1 MKNMSTIQGMLALK
15 AIAVVSLVGFAAA
28 EAGSSL
34 SQARAEA
41 QAMRSEQT
49 LIQPDGGDYYSLIH
63 VTVTPDG
70 NSEPM
75 EYVEDD
81 NMDIVDCLER
91 MWAPE
96 NAERS
101 MACTL
106 QPDGKI

>member
-34 SQARAEA
+34 SEA

-70 NSEPM
+70 NH

-96 NAERS
+96 NVERS